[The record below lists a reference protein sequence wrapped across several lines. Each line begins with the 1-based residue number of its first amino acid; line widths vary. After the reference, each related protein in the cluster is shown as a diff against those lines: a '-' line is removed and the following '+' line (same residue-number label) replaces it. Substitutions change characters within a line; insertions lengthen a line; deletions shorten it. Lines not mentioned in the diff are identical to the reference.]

1 MALAVLQRKHRLVEL
16 TFTSTY
22 ESKAFTNENKGFTPG
37 ASSFAIF
44 TTFETRLS
52 IRDTVVRL
60 VKFLNKILN

>member
-44 TTFETRLS
+44 TTF
-52 IRDTVVRL
+52 
-60 VKFLNKILN
+60 